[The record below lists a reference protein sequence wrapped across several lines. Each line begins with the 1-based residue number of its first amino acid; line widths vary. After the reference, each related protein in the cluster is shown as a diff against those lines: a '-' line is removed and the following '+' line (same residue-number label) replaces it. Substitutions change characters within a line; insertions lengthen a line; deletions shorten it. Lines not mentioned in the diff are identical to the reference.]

1 MEPPARLPLTALA
14 VAFAQIGLSSVGG
27 AAGPLRHVIVKQR
40 KWLDEATFAEI
51 FGMCQALPGA
61 TGANMAVILG
71 RRSGLIGSVVA
82 VAALVT
88 PSMLLA
94 IAIAAFATH
103 AAAHSARFAAGE
115 TAVAAGAA
123 GLFVANGAR
132 LALTLARAVSEGDRT
147 YRALRSVV
155 IAAGVVLVAGFR
167 LWIPAAVVVL
177 VAASLLADRR
187 AGTPR

>member
-1 MEPPARLPLTALA
+1 MEPPARLALVDLA
-14 VAFAQIGLSSVGG
+14 VAFAQIGLNSVGG
-27 AAGPLRHVIVKQR
+27 AAAPLRAVIVKQR
-40 KWLDEATFAEI
+40 KWLDEAEFAEI

-71 RRSGLIGSVVA
+71 RRSGLLGSVVA

-103 AAAHSARFAAGE
+103 VAAHSARFAAGE

-123 GLFVANGAR
+123 GLFIANGAR
-132 LALTLARAVSEGDRT
+132 LAWALWRAVGEGDRV
-147 YRALRSVV
+147 YRAIRLAV
-155 IAAGVVLVAGFR
+155 IAAGVVLVVGFR

-187 AGTPR
+187 TGAPK

>member
-1 MEPPARLPLTALA
+1 MEAPVRLALTDLA
-14 VAFAQIGLSSVGG
+14 AAFARIGLSSVGG

-40 KWLDEATFAEI
+40 KWLDEAEFAEI

-71 RRSGLIGSVVA
+71 RRSGLLGSVVA
-82 VAALVT
+82 VLALVT

-103 AAAHSARFAAGE
+103 AAAHSTRFAAGE

-132 LALTLARAVSEGDRT
+132 LALTLLRAVGEGDRT
-147 YRALRSVV
+147 YRALRTLV

-177 VAASLLADRR
+177 VAGSLAVDRR
-187 AGTPR
+187 NRTPR